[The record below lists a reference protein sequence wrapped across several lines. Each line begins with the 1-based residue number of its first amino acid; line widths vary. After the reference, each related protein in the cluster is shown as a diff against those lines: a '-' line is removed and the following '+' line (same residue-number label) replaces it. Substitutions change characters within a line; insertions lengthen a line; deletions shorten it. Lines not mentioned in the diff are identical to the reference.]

1 MSTLFDL
8 PKDELE
14 GATHLL
20 LCGPSKTG
28 KTRYI
33 ANMVKDGFTILYVDN
48 DNGLSTMRRNLEEN
62 PEWLKRVHYIKT
74 QDLWSFMSYFFA
86 RDRFQWNKT
95 QDKLYSHLNAQD
107 DDEIH
112 EIYRKRIPN
121 GVVLV
126 FDSWTSA
133 SNQLLRDSADKN
145 SISYE
150 SFNDKGQQ
158 VFGDARRRA
167 DVLCMNI
174 QSHPG
179 HVVVQAHQEQY
190 EILEK
195 KRGIQKEVAKQG
207 EMIIKDNVTVPFSV
221 SRPHGFAM
229 PKYFNEVG
237 WMGVDLYKNFTL
249 DFRQLS
255 DRVGG
260 GSPGKIGD
268 PETDMRFSKLFATPR
283 TIEGEWIRTVPAIT
297 FKEEALAE
305 AESKKAAAAEAAA
318 KKAEDLAA
326 AKAAK
331 PTNPVQQPRPAVA
344 IPGKGILPG
353 LKK

>member
-1 MSTLFDL
+1 MTTLAEM

-33 ANMVKDGFTILYVDN
+33 ANLVLDGFTVLYVDN
-48 DNGLSTMRRNLEEN
+48 DNGLSTLRACLEHN
-62 PEWLKRVHYIKT
+62 PAALARVHYIRT
-74 QDLWSFMSYFFA
+74 ADIWSFMSYFFA

-95 QDKLYSHLNAQD
+95 QDRLFSALGAED
-107 DDEIH
+107 TDLIH
-112 EIYRKRIPN
+112 EIYRKRIPL

-133 SNQLLRDSADKN
+133 SNQLLRDSAAKN
-145 SISYE
+145 EIDYD
-150 SFNDKGQQ
+150 SFNEKGQA

-179 HVVVQAHQEQY
+179 HVIVQAHQEQY

-195 KRGIQKEVAKQG
+195 KKGLMKEMAKQS
-207 EMIIKDNVTVPFSV
+207 EMMIKDNVTVPFSV

-229 PKYFNEVG
+229 PKYFNQVG
-237 WMGVDLYKNFTL
+237 WMGIDLYKNFTL

-260 GSPGKIGD
+260 GSPMKIGD
-268 PETDMRFSKLFATPR
+268 PEKEMRFSNTFAKPR
-283 TIEGEWIRTVPAIT
+283 EIEGEWIRTVPALA
-297 FKEEALAE
+297 FKEEAAAE
-305 AESKKAAAAEAAA
+305 AEAKRIKAEEAKAAAA
-318 KKAEDLAA
+318 A
-326 AKAAK
+326 AKANG
-331 PTNPVQQPRPAVA
+331 PTNPTPLSSPVSKL
-344 IPGKGILPG
+344 PGKSLLGT
-353 LKK
+353 K